1 MEMVTVKTF
10 DNYFSAN
17 IILGRLREAGIE
29 CYLFDEHTITIDPL
43 LTNAIGG
50 IKLTVQ
56 KKDME
61 MVEGILKQFEEEYL
75 RAALCPKCG
84 ANNILLI
91 PKQSV
96 GNFIHSILNYLFL
109 LYPVSVKNVYQC
121 QQCGYES
128 NTLPENKAEYN

>member
-17 IILGRLREAGIE
+17 IILGRLREGGIE
-29 CYLFDEHTITIDPL
+29 CYLLDEYTITIDPL

-50 IKLTVQ
+50 IKLSIRKRDLELVAA
-56 KKDME
+56 
-61 MVEGILKQFEEEYL
+61 ILRQFEEEYL
-75 RAALCPKCG
+75 KAALCPKCG

-91 PKQSV
+91 PKQST
-96 GNFIHSILNYLFL
+96 GNLLSGILSYLFL
-109 LYPVSVKNVYQC
+109 VYPVSVENVYQC

-128 NTLPENKAEYN
+128 KEFPENKAAYN